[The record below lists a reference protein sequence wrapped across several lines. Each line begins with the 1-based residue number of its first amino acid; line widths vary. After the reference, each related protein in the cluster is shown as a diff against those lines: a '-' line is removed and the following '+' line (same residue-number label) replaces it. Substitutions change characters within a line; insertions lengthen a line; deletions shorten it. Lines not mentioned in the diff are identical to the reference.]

1 MKHDLAVEKGIDPAD
16 MEIIVFLL
24 NEDTAMVGDVDY
36 GSTHAVLR
44 VGDTIY
50 DNGFITTVPFD
61 VKYLTRYGTIIPNV
75 WSEEKY
81 L

>member
-1 MKHDLAVEKGIDPAD
+1 MDI
-16 MEIIVFLL
+16 
-24 NEDTAMVGDVDY
+24 T
-36 GSTHAVLR
+36 AVLR

-50 DNGFITTVPFD
+50 DNGFITAVPFD
-61 VKYLTRYGTIIPNV
+61 VKYLTHYGKILTNT